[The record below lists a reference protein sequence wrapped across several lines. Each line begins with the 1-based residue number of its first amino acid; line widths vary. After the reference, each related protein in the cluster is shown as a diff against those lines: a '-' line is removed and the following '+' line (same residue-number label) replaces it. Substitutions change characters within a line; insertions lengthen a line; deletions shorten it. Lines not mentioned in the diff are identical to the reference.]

1 MSSISING
9 SDSSLAQFF
18 QKLSLSSTT
27 SATTAAAPTAP
38 ATPTVA
44 ATNADSTTNDSTAPA
59 RGVGGHHHGHG
70 GLFKKVQAAVSSALE
85 AAKSDPN
92 ADPNKVVEDAI
103 AKVFKDEGGAPGVA
117 DAAGGVKGAN
127 DTDGDGDGDGDGVA
141 HAGGGGGAGGD
152 VSAARQAFTQTL
164 SAFGI
169 SASQFHSDFLAA
181 VQDAQGGGS
190 ADSSSLFKNFPP
202 GSNIDTTA

>member
-1 MSSISING
+1 MSSISISG

-18 QKLSLSSTT
+18 QKLSSSSAT
-27 SATTAAAPTAP
+27 SATTAAAPTAS

-44 ATNADSTTNDSTAPA
+44 ATNADQTTNDSSAPA
-59 RGVGGHHHGHG
+59 RGAGAHHHGHG

-103 AKVFKDEGGAPGVA
+103 AKVFKDNGGAPGAAAPGA
-117 DAAGGVKGAN
+117 DASAGVNGSN
-127 DTDGDGDGDGDGVA
+127 GDGDHVGADGPSGDGDIA
-141 HAGGGGGAGGD
+141 
-152 VSAARQAFTQTL
+152 AARQAFTQTL

-181 VQDAQGGGS
+181 VQDAQGGGTP
-190 ADSSSLFKNFPP
+190 DSSGLFKNFPP

>member
-9 SDSSLAQFF
+9 SDSTLAQFF
-18 QKLSLSSTT
+18 QKLSSSSTT
-27 SATTAAAPTAP
+27 ATTTTTAPAAAAPSVAP
-38 ATPTVA
+38 
-44 ATNADSTTNDSTAPA
+44 TNADSTTNDSSSTPT
-59 RGVGGHHHGHG
+59 RGAGGHHHGHG
-70 GLFKKVQAAVSSALE
+70 GLFKKVQDAVSSALD

-103 AKVFKDEGGAPGVA
+103 AKVFKDNGGVPDGGAPG
-117 DAAGGVKGAN
+117 AGSQGAKGP
-127 DTDGDGDGDGDGVA
+127 DGDGDHDGGQT
-141 HAGGGGGAGGD
+141 AGGGGEA
-152 VSAARQAFTQTL
+152 SAARQAFSQTL

-181 VQDAQGGGS
+181 VQDAQSGGS
-190 ADSSSLFKNFPP
+190 PDSSSLFKDFPP

>member
-1 MSSISING
+1 MSSVSING

-18 QKLSLSSTT
+18 QKLSSSSST
-27 SATTAAAPTAP
+27 SATSATAPAAPTVAP
-38 ATPTVA
+38 A
-44 ATNADSTTNDSTAPA
+44 NADSTTNDSSAPA
-59 RGVGGHHHGHG
+59 RGAGGHHHGHG
-70 GLFKKVQAAVSSALE
+70 GLFKKVEAAVSSALD

-103 AKVFKDEGGAPGVA
+103 AKVFKDNGGAGGAVP
-117 DAAGGVKGAN
+117 AGGTQGAN
-127 DTDGDGDGDGDGVA
+127 GPDGDGDHDGGQA
-141 HAGGGGGAGGD
+141 AGGTGD
-152 VSAARQAFTQTL
+152 ASAARQAFSQTL

-190 ADSSSLFKNFPP
+190 PDSSSLFKDFPP